1 MANLEYGIGSIGG
14 FCVGS
19 SYIVEHQTLAGLGYC
34 FSASLPPM
42 LAAGALKAVEI
53 LENNPMIITDLRSK
67 AELVHDNFNDLKV
80 ITQGPRRH
88 FEIGGAS
95 TCKKLEFLGRN

>member
-42 LAAGALKAVEI
+42 LAAGALKAIEI
-53 LENNPMIITDLRSK
+53 LENNPMIIADLRSK

-80 ITQGPRRH
+80 IICSIIIALQ
-88 FEIGGAS
+88 
-95 TCKKLEFLGRN
+95 

>member
-42 LAAGALKAVEI
+42 LAAGALKAIEI

-67 AELVHDNFNDLKV
+67 AELVHDNFNNLKV
-80 ITQGPRRH
+80 IICSIIIALQ
-88 FEIGGAS
+88 
-95 TCKKLEFLGRN
+95 